1 LIFNQFPY
9 KSKKCDFLLEEK
21 VPQADE
27 EKSNKQKILLFLLL
41 EEKVPQADEAKI
53 KAKKDINSQFSINK
67 THYHKTIWSAVLLL
81 EEKVPK
87 ADEVKS

>member
-1 LIFNQFPY
+1 
-9 KSKKCDFLLEEK
+9 
-21 VPQADE
+21 
-27 EKSNKQKILLFLLL
+27 
-41 EEKVPQADEAKI
+41 VPQADEAKI